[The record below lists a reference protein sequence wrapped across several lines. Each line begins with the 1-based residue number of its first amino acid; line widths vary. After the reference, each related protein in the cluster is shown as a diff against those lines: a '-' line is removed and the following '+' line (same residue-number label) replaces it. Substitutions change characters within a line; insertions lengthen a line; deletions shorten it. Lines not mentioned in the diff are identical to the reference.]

1 MKKSDCIPGVR
12 CFVTSIDANP
22 TPGTITTLPYK
33 ESQSKFHAC
42 YKVSIKLDNGKIRE
56 IGITRLKINP
66 L

>member
-33 ESQSKFHAC
+33 ESTSKFHAA
-42 YKVSIKLDNGKIRE
+42 YKVSVQLDNGKIRE
-56 IGITRLKINP
+56 IGITRLKINQP
-66 L
+66 